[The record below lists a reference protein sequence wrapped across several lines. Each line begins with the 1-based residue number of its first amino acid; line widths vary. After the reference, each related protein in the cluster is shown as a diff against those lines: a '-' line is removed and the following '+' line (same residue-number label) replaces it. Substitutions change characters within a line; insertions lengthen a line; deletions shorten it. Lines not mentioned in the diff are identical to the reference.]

1 MPVNLT
7 ETSTFTSPVQVPDAG
22 DPVSAG
28 GGSYLRGALQA
39 LANRSKFLNDILT
52 STGITKVRV
61 VANTT
66 ALKALA
72 SPAVGDV
79 AVLNSG
85 IPQFYLFRSIALA
98 GSDITGARYDSTVA
112 IGQWVSPWLY
122 LADLS
127 GASPRLDVQTLPP
140 PNRIVS
146 IAEDAQ
152 ALGVSAQNATDAGGV
167 FGPTLNISVETGDL
181 VILEGHTT
189 FAAQNAEATGRV
201 SLTVDGTEVEASK
214 RLWSAL
220 GSPYLFVGPL
230 TPSGLYT
237 AAATGTI
244 VVRLYQ
250 IRTTNVSGTPQF
262 IGPRSLRATVIRP

>member
-1 MPVNLT
+1 MPQNITDV
-7 ETSTFTSPVQVPDAG
+7 STFTDPCTAPADG
-22 DPVSAG
+22 DVRNATSVLTPF
-28 GGSYLRGALQA
+28 QA
-39 LANRSKFLNDILT
+39 LANRTRWLYNVLT
-52 STGITKVRV
+52 STGITKVRKV
-61 VANTT
+61 TSTT
-66 ALKALA
+66 NLKAIA
-72 SPAVGDV
+72 GPVEGDV
-79 AVLNSG
+79 AVLASGG
-85 IPQFYLFRSIALA
+85 IPQVYLFRSVALA
-98 GSDITGARYDSTVA
+98 GADIPGARYDSTVV

-122 LADLS
+122 LADTS

-146 IAEDAQ
+146 VTESVQ
-152 ALGVSAQNATDAGGV
+152 ATGVAAQNATDAGGV
-167 FGPTLNISVETGDL
+167 FGPTLNVPVETGDL

-189 FAAQNAEATGRV
+189 FAAQNADATGRV
-201 SLTVDGTEVEASK
+201 SLTVDGTELEASK

-250 IRTTNVSGTPQF
+250 IRTLNNSGTPQF
-262 IGPRSLRATVIRP
+262 LGPRSIRATVIRP

>member
-7 ETSTFTSPVQVPDAG
+7 DTSTFTSPVQVPDAG

-39 LANRSKFLNDILT
+39 LANRTKFLNDILT
-52 STGITKVRV
+52 STGITKVRS

-72 SPAVGDV
+72 APVQGDV
-79 AVLNSG
+79 AVLTSG
-85 IPQFYLFRSIALA
+85 IPQVYLFRSVALA
-98 GSDITGARYDSTVA
+98 GSDIAGARYDSTVV

-122 LADLS
+122 LADTS

-146 IAEDAQ
+146 VTEDVQ
-152 ALGVSAQNATDAGGV
+152 ATGVAAQNATDAGGV
-167 FGPTLNISVETGDL
+167 FGPTLNVSVETGDI
-181 VILEGHTT
+181 VILQGHTT
-189 FAAQNAEATGRV
+189 FAAQSADAAGRV
-201 SLTVDGTEVEASK
+201 SLAVDGTEVEASK

-220 GSPYLFVGPL
+220 GSPYAFVAPL
-230 TPSGLYT
+230 DPSGLYT

-250 IRTTNVSGTPQF
+250 IRTLNNSGTPQF
-262 IGPRSLRATVIRP
+262 LGPRSIRATVIRP